1 MEMEDQHAARLE
13 MSRRGFLRALA
24 AGGTVALLSACT
36 EFDAAMLPAP
46 PETDAAIPYFKDSA
60 PFRVHLGAGL
70 QAGLQAGLEPLQGIV
85 TPTRLFFVCN
95 NSASPVLEARD
106 WHLLV

>member
-1 MEMEDQHAARLE
+1 MPLSLVEVYQSLNRQADAIVYLE
-13 MSRRGFLRALA
+13 
-24 AGGTVALLSACT
+24 
-36 EFDAAMLPAP
+36 AM
-46 PETDAAIPYFKDSA
+46 
-60 PFRVHLGAGL
+60 R
-70 QAGLQAGLEPLQGIV
+70 GIV